1 MTLHAFRKSGL
12 QRLSVALLCVLFASG
27 CDREAPLTMVKAVA
41 SGVPSLAPFFD
52 ENSGLGHD
60 AQVRSQPAHGSS
72 LQQGSTPGL
81 YGGTKKPT
89 VCDVDRLKQFLTD
102 PGNNRKAHEWARVVD
117 IPQSGISAYL
127 DRLTPVLLRHDTL
140 VKNHDY
146 KREKAV
152 PFDALLQAG
161 IAVLVDEAGVPA
173 VKCSCGNPLKPF
185 KGATDRI
192 SVEFEDGN
200 KKWSDYDADEVVLVR
215 PAPSKVDRF
224 ALVDV
229 QEPERGV
236 YRQTG
241 TNGEADK
248 VFDTRERH
256 QVPRL
261 AGTTFGAASSLLTY
275 LGLATAYD
283 SAGLPPA
290 DATVT
295 GSDPGPGT
303 SLPFGSYV
311 TLNVHIESGSPDD
324 GSGGGSGGT
333 TPSVA
338 GTGSG
343 SESESESESAPGSG
357 PSSAPGSD
365 TPSPGGTDPSTPST
379 SPSTSL
385 PSPPS
390 PPSSSAEPTP
400 SVSDP
405 PSSDPTPSGPGSS
418 TPETGPTS
426 EPPASEPPP
435 PPPPPPPSDPPS
447 APPDPPPPEPNSP
460 PPTTAGASAPPETPG
475 A

>member
-1 MTLHAFRKSGL
+1 
-12 QRLSVALLCVLFASG
+12 
-27 CDREAPLTMVKAVA
+27 MVKAVA

-60 AQVRSQPAHGSS
+60 AQIRSQPAHGSS

-89 VCDVDRLKQFLTD
+89 VCDVHRLEQFLTD
-102 PGNNRKAHEWARVVD
+102 PRNNRKAHEWARVVD
-117 IPQSGISAYL
+117 IPQGRISAYL

-146 KREKAV
+146 KKEKAV

-173 VKCSCGNPLKPF
+173 VKCSCGNPLRPF
-185 KGATDRI
+185 KGATNRI

-200 KKWSDYDADEVVLVR
+200 KKWRDYDADEVVLVR

-229 QEPERGV
+229 DEPERGI
-236 YRQTG
+236 YRRTG
-241 TNGEADK
+241 TKGEADK

-261 AGTTFGAASSLLTY
+261 AGTTFGAASSRLTN

-283 SAGLPPA
+283 SAGLPPSN
-290 DATVT
+290 ATVT
-295 GSDPGPGT
+295 GSDPGPGAA
-303 SLPFGSYV
+303 LPFGSYV
-311 TLNVHIESGSPDD
+311 TLNVHIKSGAPDD
-324 GSGGGSGGT
+324 GSGGGSGGA
-333 TPSVA
+333 TPSGAGTGSESGA

-343 SESESESESAPGSG
+343 SPPGSG
-357 PSSAPGSD
+357 VTSAPGSD
-365 TPSPGGTDPSTPST
+365 PPSPGGTDASTPST
-379 SPSTSL
+379 A
-385 PSPPS
+385 PPTS
-390 PPSSSAEPTP
+390 PPSSSDKPTP
-400 SVSDP
+400 SASEP
-405 PSSDPTPSGPGSS
+405 PSPDPTPSGPGSS
-418 TPETGPTS
+418 TPDTKPTGEPPS
-426 EPPASEPPP
+426 PEPPA
-435 PPPPPPPSDPPS
+435 PPSETS
-447 APPDPPPPEPNSP
+447 SPPPEASSP
-460 PPTTAGASAPPETPG
+460 PPTTATTSAPSETPS

>member
-1 MTLHAFRKSGL
+1 
-12 QRLSVALLCVLFASG
+12 
-27 CDREAPLTMVKAVA
+27 MVKAVA

-81 YGGTKKPT
+81 YGGTKRPT

-146 KREKAV
+146 KKEKAV

-173 VKCSCGNPLKPF
+173 VKCSCGNPLRPF
-185 KGATDRI
+185 KGATNRI

-200 KKWSDYDADEVVLVR
+200 KKWRDYDADEVVLVR
-215 PAPSKVDRF
+215 PAPGKVDRF

-229 QEPERGV
+229 DEPERGI
-236 YRQTG
+236 YRRTG
-241 TNGEADK
+241 TRGEADK

-261 AGTTFGAASSLLTY
+261 AGTTFGAASSHLTN

-283 SAGLPPA
+283 SAGLPPSGA
-290 DATVT
+290 IVT
-295 GSDPGPGT
+295 GSDPGPGAA
-303 SLPFGSYV
+303 LPFGSYV
-311 TLNVHIESGSPDD
+311 TLNVRIDSGSPDD
-324 GSGGGSGGT
+324 GSGGSRGT
-333 TPSVA
+333 TPS

-343 SESESESESAPGSG
+343 SEPGSGSVSGSAPGVG
-357 PSSAPGSD
+357 GSSAPGSD
-365 TPSPGGTDPSTPST
+365 TPSPDGTDSSTPST
-379 SPSTSL
+379 APSTTP
-385 PSPPS
+385 PSSSDKPTPSASEPPSPDPTPPDSSTPDTGPTSEAPSSEPPPS
-390 PPSSSAEPTP
+390 PPSNNT
-400 SVSDP
+400 
-405 PSSDPTPSGPGSS
+405 PSSDP
-418 TPETGPTS
+418 
-426 EPPASEPPP
+426 PAGL
-435 PPPPPPPSDPPS
+435 
-447 APPDPPPPEPNSP
+447 PPDPPPSEASSP
-460 PPTTAGASAPPETPG
+460 PATATA
-475 A
+475 

>member
-1 MTLHAFRKSGL
+1 
-12 QRLSVALLCVLFASG
+12 
-27 CDREAPLTMVKAVA
+27 MVKAVA

-81 YGGTKKPT
+81 YGGTRKPT
-89 VCDVDRLKQFLTD
+89 VCDVDRLKKFLTD
-102 PGNNRKAHEWARVVD
+102 PKNNRKAQEWARVVD
-117 IPQSGISAYL
+117 IRQSGIAAHL

-146 KREKAV
+146 KKEKAV

-185 KGATDRI
+185 RGATDRI
-192 SVEFEDGN
+192 FVEFENGN
-200 KKWSDYDADEVVLVR
+200 KKWSDYDAAEVVLVR

-229 QEPERGV
+229 TEPERGI

-241 TNGEADK
+241 TNGEADT

-256 QVPRL
+256 QVPPL
-261 AGTTFGAASSLLTY
+261 TGTTFGAASSQLTN

-283 SAGLPPA
+283 SAGLPPS

-295 GSDPGPGT
+295 GSHPGPGT
-303 SLPFGSYV
+303 ALPFGSYV
-311 TLNVHIESGSPDD
+311 TLNVRIESGSPDD
-324 GSGGGSGGT
+324 GSGGGGDGAIPSASGSRPG
-333 TPSVA
+333 PGPGP
-338 GTGSG
+338 GTG
-343 SESESESESAPGSG
+343 SAPGSG
-357 PSSAPGSD
+357 PGSAPGSD
-365 TPSPGGTDPSTPST
+365 TPSPEGSGPSTPST
-379 SPSTSL
+379 SPSASP

-390 PPSSSAEPTP
+390 PPSASAEATP

-405 PSSDPTPSGPGSS
+405 PSSDPPPSGPGSS
-418 TPETGPTS
+418 TPDTGPTS
-426 EPPASEPPP
+426 EPPSSEPPP
-435 PPPPPPPSDPPS
+435 PPPPSPPPSDPPS
-447 APPDPPPPEPNSP
+447 APPETTGAPPDPPPPEPSSP
-460 PPTTAGASAPPETPG
+460 PPESDPVTSGAPATG
-475 A
+475 RA